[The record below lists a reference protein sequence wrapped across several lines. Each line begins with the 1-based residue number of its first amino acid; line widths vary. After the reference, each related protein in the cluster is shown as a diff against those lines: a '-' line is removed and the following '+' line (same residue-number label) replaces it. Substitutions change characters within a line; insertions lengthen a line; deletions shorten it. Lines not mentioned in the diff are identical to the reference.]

1 MTAVAASAPDFWEQA
16 CGHLAK
22 RDRVMRKLIPS
33 CGPSRLQSRGDAF
46 TTLARSIMGLTPA
59 RSGRILFR
67 DQDITRMAAHRIA
80 RLGLGYVPQG
90 RQVFRSL
97 NIKEHLQVTAR
108 GEGPW
113 TTDRV
118 LDLFP
123 NLRSRI
129 KSLAGKLSGGEQQ
142 MLAAGRALIGN
153 PGLLLMDEPTEGL
166 APMMVRELG
175 KTIASLKEAGTSILL
190 IEQQLAFALR
200 YADVVFIM
208 SKGVIVHR
216 CTPEELIAF
225 ARERIAGFKVPK
237 SVDFIAEL
245 PRNPSGK
252 ILKKDLREPFWAGR
266 ERKVN

>member
-1 MTAVAASAPDFWEQA
+1 MLSIQDIHAYYGDSYILQGVSLELQPGQVVALLGRNGVGKS
-16 CGHLAK
+16 
-22 RDRVMRKLIPS
+22 
-33 CGPSRLQSRGDAF
+33 
-46 TTLARSIMGLTPA
+46 TLARTIMGLTPA

-67 DQDITRMAAHRIA
+67 DQDITHMAAHRIA

-153 PGLLLMDEPTEGL
+153 PALLLMDEPTEGL

-208 SKGVIVHR
+208 SKGRIVHR
-216 CTPEELIAF
+216 CTP
-225 ARERIAGFKVPK
+225 
-237 SVDFIAEL
+237 AEL
-245 PRNPSGK
+245 TADPETKARYLG
-252 ILKKDLREPFWAGR
+252 
-266 ERKVN
+266 V